1 MGFGRFSSK
10 DSAPINDI
18 NVVPLVDVLLVLLV
32 VLIVTT
38 PLLMHGIKVEL
49 PKTSASVIKPPE
61 LPLTLSIQ
69 ADGSYVLD
77 DTTVDNTTLTLMLSQ
92 RAKHS
97 PDTQLLIKAD
107 REVPYDYV
115 AKAMALSSQSGISK
129 IGFVNEPDCGCK

>member
-10 DSAPINDI
+10 DSSPINDI

-38 PLLMHGIKVEL
+38 PLLMHGVKVAL
-49 PKTSASVIKPPE
+49 PKTSASVIEPPK

-69 ADGSYVLD
+69 ADGSYMLD
-77 DTTVDNTTLTLMLSQ
+77 DSGVDNETL
-92 RAKHS
+92 RAILVKRVKNS

-115 AKAMALSSQSGISK
+115 AKAMALGAQSGMTK

>member
-1 MGFGRFSSK
+1 MGFGRFTSR

-49 PKTSASVIKPPE
+49 PKTSATVIKQE
-61 LPLTLSIQ
+61 ITPLTLSIQ
-69 ADGSYVLD
+69 SDGVYMLD
-77 DTTVDNTTLTLMLSQ
+77 DNQVDHETLMAMLIKT
-92 RAKHS
+92 AKAS

-107 REVPYDYV
+107 KAVAYDYV
-115 AKAMALSSQSGISK
+115 AKAMALSSKAGISK
-129 IGFVNEPDCGCK
+129 IGFVNEPDCGCE